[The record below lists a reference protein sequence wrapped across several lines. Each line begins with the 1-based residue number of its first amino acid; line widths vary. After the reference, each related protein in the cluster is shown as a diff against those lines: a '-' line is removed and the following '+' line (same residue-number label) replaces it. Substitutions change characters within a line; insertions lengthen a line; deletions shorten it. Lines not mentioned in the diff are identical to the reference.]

1 MAENSK
7 IRDITFILKDL
18 LKVIKVVTLYPEDN
32 PLPASL
38 RRSFAEKLESLLEDY
53 GAMSFNV
60 DAETLIYENE
70 IIYESKSIEDNLAA
84 IFYDAGIT
92 QMTLCD
98 GLFVDEIY
106 RFLDVIKAYINS
118 NDKSLDLLSLMWESS
133 ISQIKFRTLEDIAL
147 TDYDEG
153 FNLQD
158 FISAQNRA
166 DQIQGSQFAV
176 DDSTDYQ
183 QIFLPQDRDRIE
195 EVTLDD
201 NSDLFNTD
209 KKENNDLSIFSS
221 PAPFTGNA
229 LTAIKIDI
237 DDEVF
242 RTAEAASA
250 MGLNDLPHTSNA
262 VPDTTMILNE
272 SFEIS
277 QEDEKTIQA
286 ILEKDADFDPYES
299 TAKLLKELL
308 HQENEMSMFYET
320 VTICEK
326 IMTEFIS
333 HGKLAESSIILSY
346 INALEKKIR
355 TQKPLW
361 AERLKDASVTAGS
374 SERLTVLSEAL
385 NNFEDINSIELK
397 KYLSNFSWEAL
408 NNITDLLSTVI
419 HQPHKECLVEY
430 LAENGKNN
438 IDFVG
443 KGIYDK
449 RSDVVCN
456 AITILSQIGDK
467 KSLSYLSKLADHRDE
482 KVRLALVTSLK
493 DSPSEK
499 VLEILKRA
507 AFDSSQKIRNQAIE
521 SIVSRNGK
529 PAFDTITE
537 IINDSTFIIN
547 EQSDQM
553 ALLKAYSKLGSEYAV
568 EYLVRLIKRINVLND
583 SQITFFRYAAF
594 EALVINKSDKCEQE
608 LLKLSRSIRPSI
620 KKQAQETLQK
630 RREYMYG
637 GELS

>member
-158 FISAQNRA
+158 FISTQNRA
-166 DQIQGSQFAV
+166 DQIRGSQFAV

-201 NSDLFNTD
+201 SSDLFNTD

-553 ALLKAYSKLGSEYAV
+553 ALLKAYSKLG
-568 EYLVRLIKRINVLND
+568 RDR
-583 SQITFFRYAAF
+583 
-594 EALVINKSDKCEQE
+594 KSVV
-608 LLKLSRSIRPSI
+608 
-620 KKQAQETLQK
+620 
-630 RREYMYG
+630 
-637 GELS
+637 